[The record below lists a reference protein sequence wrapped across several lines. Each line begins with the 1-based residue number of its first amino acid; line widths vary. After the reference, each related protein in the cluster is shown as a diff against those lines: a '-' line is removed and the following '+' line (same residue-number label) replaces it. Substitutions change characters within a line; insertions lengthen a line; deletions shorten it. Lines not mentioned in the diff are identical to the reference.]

1 MTLSITTPILLF
13 PAISLIL
20 LAYTAKFAHLANLTR
35 NLNKQY
41 AVDETAG
48 LLHQIKNL
56 RERIYL
62 IKNMQMFGTG
72 SFCLCIIS
80 IFMLFNNWILA
91 GQISFWLSTIAMMVA
106 LYFSLK
112 EIWLSTDALKVVVNE
127 VYKR

>member
-41 AVDETAG
+41 AVNEAAG

-56 RERIYL
+56 QKRIYL
-62 IKNMQMFGTG
+62 IKNMQVFGTA
-72 SFCLCIIS
+72 SFCLCILS
-80 IFMLFNNWILA
+80 IFMLFNSWILA
-91 GQISFWLSTIAMMVA
+91 GQISFWLSAVAMMVA
-106 LYFSLK
+106 LYLSLK

-127 VYKR
+127 LYKQ